1 MTTRLLNLGFIK
13 KGDKFV
19 CEDIIIEVRGD
30 KIYVPLLDSEIT
42 LDELESYMLAD

>member
-1 MTTRLLNLGFIK
+1 MITRLLNLGFIK

-42 LDELESYMLAD
+42 LDELENYMLAD